1 MSEKTKQAKK
11 KAPAKKKAAP
21 KKEQPLKATRG
32 GYRVCLF
39 KPGGAMVEHPQGGEF
54 ATKADAQSYIDANPQ
69 WPQLAT
75 RKN

>member
-39 KPGGAMVEHPQGGEF
+39 NEG
-54 ATKADAQSYIDANPQ
+54 
-69 WPQLAT
+69 
-75 RKN
+75 